1 MNEGP
6 FGLTR
11 ELFSILM
18 IAGWLVLGSLV
29 AGWFMRKRRVARV
42 AAFDRTAAQASPVYP
57 YTSSS
62 TQAYTELVGQWHFK
76 SITRWLGF
84 IPVFFAA
91 LATLELPLASATPIM
106 AVGLLLFV
114 YSFWRPTLAVQQCNV
129 HPNLSI
135 TVGRDGREIPLDL
148 HHYRY
153 ARMHPVTN
161 RRSRTPSVLVL
172 DRDSPPGFGA
182 LLTSMLFP
190 RVDDRRIVLF
200 YNCWW
205 NGDALIPPSQLD
217 DFIRDA
223 CRRAGYEPQFR
234 KPMFGSPAGAPWEIR
249 PL

>member
-1 MNEGP
+1 VNEAP
-6 FGLTR
+6 FGL
-11 ELFSILM
+11 
-18 IAGWLVLGSLV
+18 
-29 AGWFMRKRRVARV
+29 
-42 AAFDRTAAQASPVYP
+42 
-57 YTSSS
+57 
-62 TQAYTELVGQWHFK
+62 QAYTELVGQWHFK

-84 IPVFFAA
+84 IPVFFVAVA
-91 LATLELPLASATPIM
+91 GLELPLVSAAPIM

-161 RRSRTPSVLVL
+161 RHSRTPSVLVL
-172 DRDSPPGFGA
+172 DRDSPPGFGT
-182 LLTSMLFP
+182 LLSSMLFP

-200 YNCWW
+200 YNRWW
-205 NGDALIPPSQLD
+205 NGDALILPGQLD
-217 DFIRDA
+217 DFIRDT

-234 KPMFGSPAGAPWEIR
+234 KTRLGGAAGDPWEIG
-249 PL
+249 PSEL